1 MSSDRLPSRA
11 EVVVLGG
18 GPAGAATAALLA
30 RAGRDVLVLEK
41 ERFPRFHIGE
51 SLMPATYWI
60 FEKLGMLPRLRQSGS
75 PVKASVQFV
84 SAEGKA
90 SRPFYFFERDPR
102 ECSYTWQV
110 ERAWLD
116 SAMLE
121 NAAESG
127 CQVRVGAL
135 ARDVI
140 FDDGRVVGVEAS
152 LEGGPPER
160 IGAEV
165 VVDATGLTSIVSRR
179 LELRRRD
186 PGLGRAAVFA
196 HYENGRRDRG
206 IDEGAT
212 IILHTRGNRGWF
224 WYIPL
229 SDNRISVG
237 VVAAPE
243 DLFGRGLSHEE
254 VLDRE
259 IRDCSGVA
267 ERLSK
272 ARRISNVHVEKDY
285 SYRADRVAGDG
296 FVLVGDAFGFLDPI
310 YSSGVFLALASAD
323 MAASSID
330 DALRARD
337 TRAHRLGRFEPKLL
351 SGMEAVR
358 RLVYAFYTPGFSFA
372 TFVGEHPEHRD
383 RITDILIGD
392 VFKEDV
398 HAVFADLEHFVQAAP
413 YR

>member
-1 MSSDRLPSRA
+1 MSSARLPSRA

-18 GPAGAATAALLA
+18 GPAGAATATLLA
-30 RAGRDVLVLEK
+30 RAGRDVMLLEK

-127 CQVRVGAL
+127 CHVHLGAF

-140 FDDGRVVGVEAS
+140 FEDARVVGVEAS
-152 LEGGPPER
+152 MDGGPHER
-160 IGAEV
+160 IEADV

-179 LELRRRD
+179 LNLRRRD
-186 PGLGRAAVFA
+186 PGLGKAAVFA
-196 HYENGRRDRG
+196 HYENGRRDSG
-206 IDEGAT
+206 VDEGAT
-212 IILHTRGNRGWF
+212 IVLHTRGNRGWF

-229 SDNRISVG
+229 SDNRVSVG

-243 DLFGRGLSHEE
+243 DLFIGGLSHEE

-259 IRDCSGVA
+259 IRDCRGIA

-272 ARRISNVHVEKDY
+272 ARRVSNVHVEKDY

-337 TRAHRLGRFEPKLL
+337 TSAARLGQFGPKLL

-392 VFKEDV
+392 VFKDDV
-398 HAVFADLEHFVQAAP
+398 HEVFADLERFMQAAP